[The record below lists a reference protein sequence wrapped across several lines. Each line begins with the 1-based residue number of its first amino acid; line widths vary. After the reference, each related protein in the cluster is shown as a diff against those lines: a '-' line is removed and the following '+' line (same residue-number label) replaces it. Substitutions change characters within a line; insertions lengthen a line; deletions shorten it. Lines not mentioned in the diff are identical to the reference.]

1 MKMAAGVAQT
11 RSGTGTARP
20 TGFLS
25 TWRFGIH
32 LMRKRFDLSN
42 EELGCTSSPYRCFF
56 HSLGSSEEGSR
67 RLS

>member
-11 RSGTGTARP
+11 RSGTDTARP

-32 LMRKRFDLSN
+32 LMRKRFHLSN
-42 EELGCTSSPYRCFF
+42 EELGCAGSPFSFF
-56 HSLGSSEEGSR
+56 SQLREQ
-67 RLS
+67 